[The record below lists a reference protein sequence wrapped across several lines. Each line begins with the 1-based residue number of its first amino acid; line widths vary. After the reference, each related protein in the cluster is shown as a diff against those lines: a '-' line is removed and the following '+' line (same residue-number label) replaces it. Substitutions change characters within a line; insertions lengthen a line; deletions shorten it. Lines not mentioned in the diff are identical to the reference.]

1 MMSADPADMRV
12 LGLIGG
18 MSWESTAEYYRL
30 INKAVKER
38 LGGLHSARIAM
49 YSVDFQEIEACQHD
63 GRWADAATIL
73 ADAAL
78 RVERAGA
85 ECLVL
90 CTNTMHRL
98 ADEVQAAASIPLLH
112 IADATAKAIRE
123 AGIRRIGLLGTRFT
137 MEERFYRGRLE
148 ERHGLEV
155 VVPGDRDREV
165 VNQVIYEELCLGRI
179 LDASREML
187 VRIIQDLK
195 SDGAEGVILGCTEI
209 PLLVGPGDT
218 DLPIFDTT
226 LIHALKAVSFSLGS

>member
-49 YSVDFQEIEACQHD
+49 YSVDFQEIEACQRD
-63 GRWADAATIL
+63 GRWADAANIL
-73 ADAAL
+73 TDAAL

-98 ADEVQAAASIPLLH
+98 ADEVQAAVSIPLLH

-209 PLLVGPGDT
+209 PLLVGQGDT
-218 DLPIFDTT
+218 DLPVFDTT

>member
-1 MMSADPADMRV
+1 MMSADAAGMCAI
-12 LGLIGG
+12 GLVGG

-30 INKAVKER
+30 INRAVKER

>member
-1 MMSADPADMRV
+1 MMSADAAGMCAI
-12 LGLIGG
+12 GLVGG

-30 INKAVKER
+30 INRAVKER

-98 ADEVQAAASIPLLH
+98 ADEVQAAVSIPLLH
-112 IADATAKAIRE
+112 IADATAEAILE

-137 MEERFYRGRLE
+137 MEERFYLGRLE

-155 VVPGDRDREV
+155 VVPGGKDREV

-179 LDASREML
+179 LDASREKL

-209 PLLVGPGDT
+209 PLLVGQGDT
-218 DLPIFDTT
+218 DLPVFDTT